1 MLRFSANLG
10 FLWTD
15 LALTDAIKVAASS
28 GFDAIEC
35 HWPFDVPSK
44 SVSKALKDVGL
55 PMVTL
60 NTRRGNPKA
69 DDFGITAIPGREV
82 QARIYIK
89 EAVKYAQEVDGHA
102 VHVMAGR
109 TDNGE
114 AAENCFRENLIYA
127 SELASLHDI
136 EILIEPINRND
147 VTGYHLA
154 FVEDAVETIE
164 ATKCKNIKL
173 MFDCYHVQITQG
185 DTVRLIRD
193 NIDHIGHIQIAA
205 VPDRGEPDSGVLDY
219 REVFLALEEV
229 NYDRFIGAE
238 YRPRNGTA
246 DGLGW
251 LKEVRSRL
259 P

>member
-15 LALTDAIKVAASS
+15 LALTDAIKAAAAF
-28 GFDAIEC
+28 GFDAVEC

-44 SVSKALKDVGL
+44 SVSRALKGVGL
-55 PMVTL
+55 PMVSL
-60 NTRRGNPKA
+60 NTRPGNLKTG
-69 DDFGITAIPGREV
+69 DFGMAAVPGRKA
-82 QARIYIK
+82 QARSYIK
-89 EAVKYAQEVDGHA
+89 EAIKYAQEVDAHF

-109 TDNGE
+109 TDHGE
-114 AAENCFRENLIYA
+114 AAEDCFRDNLIYA
-127 SELASLHDI
+127 SELAALHNVT
-136 EILIEPINRND
+136 ILIEPINRDD
-147 VTGYHLA
+147 VKGYHLA
-154 FVEDAVETIE
+154 YVEDAVETIE
-164 ATKCKNIKL
+164 ATKCKNIRL

-193 NIDHIGHIQIAA
+193 NIEHIGHIQIAA
-205 VPDRGEPDSGVLDY
+205 VPDRGEPVSGVLDY

-229 NYDRFIGAE
+229 NYDGFIGAE

-246 DGLGW
+246 EGLGW
-251 LKEVRSRL
+251 LEDVRSWL

>member
-10 FLWTD
+10 FLWTE
-15 LALTDAIKVAASS
+15 LALVDAIKAASAV
-28 GFDAIEC
+28 GFDAVEC

-44 SVSKALKDVGL
+44 SVVSALRGFGL
-55 PMVTL
+55 PMVSV
-60 NTRRGNPKA
+60 NTRRGNLEA
-69 DDFGITAIPGREV
+69 DDFGIAAVPGREN
-82 QARIYIK
+82 QARSCIE
-89 EAVKYAQEVDGHA
+89 EAIKYAHEVDAHF

-109 TDNGE
+109 TDHGE

-127 SELASLHDI
+127 SELAAFHGVT
-136 EILIEPINRND
+136 ILIEPINRND
-147 VTGYHLA
+147 VKGYHLA

-164 ATKCKNIKL
+164 ATKCENIKL

-185 DTVRLIRD
+185 DTLRLIRD
-193 NIDHIGHIQIAA
+193 NIEHIGHIQIAA

-251 LKEVRSRL
+251 LKEVRSWL